1 MSRAGFVVT
10 LMALL
15 PLAAVPTFSQEA
27 FEYYSKNCIYVELGG
42 TGILYSIDYEHRFT
56 EHFSGRIGFS
66 TWSLPTFAVIV
77 NGSFDMTSFPVLLNY
92 LAGGNGH
99 YLELGMGP
107 VFYVSSFTGQLVFF
121 GNEVSGQ
128 STGVL
133 GAATVGYRYQP
144 RKGLLF
150 RIGVTPLT
158 SFRKTLFWGG
168 ISLGVVF

>member
-1 MSRAGFVVT
+1 MSRAGIVVT
-10 LMALL
+10 LLAILSIAAL
-15 PLAAVPTFSQEA
+15 PTFSQEA

-42 TGILYSIDYEHRFT
+42 SGILYSVDYEHRFT
-56 EHFSGRIGFS
+56 EHVSGRVGFS
-66 TWSLPTFAVIV
+66 TWSMPAFAGIA

-99 YLELGMGP
+99 YLELGLGP
-107 VFYVSSFTGQLVFF
+107 LFYVSRFTGQLVFF

-128 STGVL
+128 SSGVL
-133 GAATVGYRYQP
+133 GTATIGYRYQP
-144 RKGLLF
+144 MKGLLF

-158 SFRKTLFWGG
+158 SFSKTLFWGG